1 MHSPKPHK
9 ARRLV
14 IVGLFCLLVYGG
26 VIGVNRYFTGMAL
39 AAMASMSAPTAS
51 VSVAEVQSQSW
62 PEQIDAV
69 GTLEARQGAQLTA
82 QTSGIVTQVLFESG
96 QTAEQGQL
104 LVQLNDNQAKAQL
117 AKDQA
122 ALENARF
129 QMARQ
134 KKLIAS
140 KNTSQEA
147 EQAADAAMREAQ
159 ASVQADQAQLENL
172 QIRAPFDGH
181 LGLRSVS
188 PGQYVTAGTGVV
200 DLQQW
205 NPLRLV
211 FDIPQRQLPRIAI
224 GDAVSLSIN
233 GYPDKRF
240 QGKIS
245 AIGAAL
251 DDSTRSV
258 RVEALI
264 DNPDDLLRPGMFGQV
279 QVRLA
284 NTLQVLAIPRTAIT
298 YNTYG
303 EYLYLVE
310 KGKDG
315 DTVQQRL
322 VKVGMQRGDLVQVT
336 DGVKEGEQVVTS
348 GQVKLYPGSHVKI
361 VADPALSA
369 NAATESE

>member
-39 AAMASMSAPTAS
+39 AAMASMPEPTAS
-51 VSVAEVQSQSW
+51 VSVAEVQSQAW
-62 PEQIDAV
+62 PEQIYAV

-82 QTSGIVTQVLFESG
+82 QTSGIITDVLFESG
-96 QTAEQGQL
+96 QTAKQGQL
-104 LVQLNDNQAKAQL
+104 LVQLNDNRAKAQL

-122 ALENARF
+122 ALENARY

-147 EQAADAAMREAQ
+147 EQAAEATMREAQ

-200 DLQQW
+200 DIQQW

-211 FDIPQRQLPRIAI
+211 FDIPQRELPRIAV
-224 GDAVSLSIN
+224 GDAVSLSVN

-240 QGKIS
+240 QGKVS
-245 AIGAAL
+245 ALGAAL
-251 DDSTRSV
+251 QDSTRSV

-264 DNPDDLLRPGMFGQV
+264 DNPNDLLRPGMFGQV

-303 EYLYLVE
+303 EYVYLVE

-348 GQVKLYPGSHVKI
+348 GQVKLYPGAHVKI
-361 VADPALSA
+361 VADPALSSTT
-369 NAATESE
+369 ATESE

>member
-104 LVQLNDNQAKAQL
+104 LIQLNDNRAKAQL

-147 EQAADAAMREAQ
+147 EQAADATMREAQ

-181 LGLRSVS
+181 LGLRTVS

-251 DDSTRSV
+251 DDSTRSA
-258 RVEALI
+258 RVEAL
-264 DNPDDLLRPGMFGQV
+264 NDLLRPGMFGQV

-348 GQVKLYPGSHVKI
+348 GQVKLYPGAQVEI
-361 VADPALSA
+361 VADPALSSTT
-369 NAATESE
+369 ATVSE